1 MSSSASSSAR
11 RPGAE
16 QREEGELGQAAT
28 ELALVLP
35 LLTLLLLMVVQ
46 VTLVARDQVLL
57 VHAARAAAR
66 QAAVD
71 PRPAAVRQAAEQAA
85 SSLKSGRMRVERD
98 PNGGAHRLV
107 TVVVHYRAP
116 TDVPLVGSLVP
127 DLELRAKAAMRSESG
142 AAAGNSARKRRLA
155 AGTAAPEAEVPLPV
169 ARRALSQPD

>member
-11 RPGAE
+11 PPAAADP
-16 QREEGELGQAAT
+16 REEGELGQAAT

-35 LLTLLLLMVVQ
+35 LLTLLLLTVAQ
-46 VTLVARDQVLL
+46 VTLVARDQVLV

-71 PRPAAVRQAAEQAA
+71 PRPQSVRQAAEEAA
-85 SSLKSGRMRVERD
+85 SSLKSARIRVERD
-98 PNGGAHRLV
+98 PNGGEHRLV

-127 DLELRAKAAMRSESG
+127 DLQLRAKAAMRSELD
-142 AAAGNSARKRRLA
+142 AALGEE
-155 AGTAAPEAEVPLPV
+155 P
-169 ARRALSQPD
+169 